1 MDANTPSSSAPNSS
15 SAPKPAAKASLFSR
29 APKSAPKSEPKSE
42 PKSAPKSA
50 PKPAAPPPPREPARR
65 PRRSGL
71 SGLSALLSFVLVGV
85 LVGLAGFVAL
95 LLAERRG
102 GPLEQEKV
110 VVLTR
115 EDDDGPIADQLE
127 KAGVVENGMM
137 FSIMALLDG
146 QRSALKRGEY
156 KFPAHVSMR
165 DVEEMLA
172 HHRVVKHKLPVP
184 EGLTSEQIVQ
194 RLRDS
199 DLLTGDIKDTPREG
213 SLYPDTY
220 VFERGDSRN
229 ALLAHMAVEQT
240 RMVAQIWAKRAAD
253 LPIKSPGELVTLASV
268 VEKETGKSDERPR
281 VASVFVNRLQ
291 KHMKLQSDPTIVYGL
306 VFGKGTLGHS
316 ITKAELQEAT
326 PYNTYFIDGLP
337 PGPICNPGRAAM
349 EAVAN
354 PAHTHDLFFVADGT
368 GGHAFAETLDQHQ
381 KNVTRWRQIEK
392 DAKEGKDRLSPDAA
406 PPANIRGEAPDM
418 GASRYGALSAPAP
431 RDDKAFGALGFTA
444 HSQAAPAI
452 SALAA
457 RLAKVADSRRKVD
470 ALVGA
475 GGSLSA
481 NRFSA
486 IDSLVVTGVN
496 DPPPGGD
503 ESLAPPDDGPV
514 ASAPMSPAALA
525 DLRARAAR
533 FGAGTVEA
541 GLSTPP
547 SAALV
552 APVPAGT
559 QPRAFDASE
568 GTTLDPLLNKTYDL
582 NYAKAVPAAFK

>member
-1 MDANTPSSSAPNSS
+1 MDANTPLSSAPNLSG
-15 SAPKPAAKASLFSR
+15 APKPAARASLLSR
-29 APKSAPKSEPKSE
+29 APKPS
-42 PKSAPKSA
+42 
-50 PKPAAPPPPREPARR
+50 PPPPREPSKR

-85 LVGLAGFVAL
+85 FVGLGGFVAL

-127 KAGVVENGMM
+127 KSGVVENGMM

-156 KFPAHVSMR
+156 KFPAHASMR

-172 HHRVVKHKLPVP
+172 HHRVVKHKLPIP

-199 DLLTGDIKDTPREG
+199 DLMTGDIKDLPREG

-229 ALLAHMAVEQT
+229 ALLAHMAAEQT
-240 RMVAQIWAKRAAD
+240 RMVALIWARRAPD

-354 PAHTHDLFFVADGT
+354 PAHTHDLFFVADGA

-392 DAKEGKDRLSPDAA
+392 DAKEGKDRLSPETA

-418 GASRYGALSAPAP
+418 GASRYGVLSAPTP
-431 RDDKAFGALGFTA
+431 RDDKAFGALAFA
-444 HSQAAPAI
+444 EHSQAAPAI

-457 RLAKVADSRRKVD
+457 KLAKVADSRRKVD

-475 GGSLSA
+475 GGRLSA
-481 NRFSA
+481 GKFSA

-496 DPPPGGD
+496 DPPPGSD
-503 ESLAPPDDGPV
+503 DSLAPPDDGPV
-514 ASAPMSPAALA
+514 ASSPLSAAALA
-525 DLRARAAR
+525 DQRARAAR
-533 FGAGTVEA
+533 YGGGTIGASLT
-541 GLSTPP
+541 
-547 SAALV
+547 AATRPALA
-552 APVPAGT
+552 APAPAGT

-568 GTTLDPLLNKTYDL
+568 GTSLDPLRNKTYDL
-582 NYAKAVPAAFK
+582 TSAKAVPAAFK